1 MLLRFLAVPTDV
13 PFVSWLCEMQDTS
26 LFFILKERDEPCQEK
41 RFTEEQIAFALS
53 RHVSGAQ
60 IAEIISKLRRRV
72 DVLLMEEKVAFLGV
86 DGNWMM
92 RTRNSRPDDGLAS
105 RKEDAVTSF
114 LLMADMNSSIRK
126 IYWIL
131 ESRLSASRW
140 AAQKQPAIAVD
151 GKCA

>member
-1 MLLRFLAVPTDV
+1 VLLRFLAVPTDV

-41 RFTEEQIAFALS
+41 RFTEEQIAFALR

-72 DVLLMEEKVAFLGV
+72 DVLLMEEQVACLGV